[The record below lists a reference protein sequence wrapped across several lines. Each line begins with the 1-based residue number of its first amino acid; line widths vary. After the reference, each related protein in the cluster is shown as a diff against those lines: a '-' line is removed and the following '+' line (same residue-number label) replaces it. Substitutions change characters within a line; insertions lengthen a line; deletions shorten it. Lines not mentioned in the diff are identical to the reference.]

1 MAEGGEV
8 EVRTQTADC
17 GVTRAAREGG
27 GVGKHRGRRCGA
39 AGSCKYPLKGLLT
52 KAYCLGLWVMFERP
66 CRVLQKQRFTPTQ
79 GGNESPVDTACKFAA
94 RCKHGYS

>member
-27 GVGKHRGRRCGA
+27 GVRKEAGDAVQQVA
-39 AGSCKYPLKGLLT
+39 AS
-52 KAYCLGLWVMFERP
+52 
-66 CRVLQKQRFTPTQ
+66 TP
-79 GGNESPVDTACKFAA
+79 
-94 RCKHGYS
+94 